1 MSALTASPVPPA
13 PARRRASFVVT
24 GVLAAVLLALG
35 AAAAAYLWSPI
46 AALSAPFAPSAASGH
61 LTDPVSIRDD
71 AVPAI
76 ANLDPALRDAV
87 RSAESAASA
96 EGVAFDITGGWRS
109 HEYQR
114 WLLDDA
120 IATYGSEKIARQFV
134 ATPDRSHHVS
144 GDAVDIGSLDAQLWL
159 IEHGAQWG
167 LCQIYA
173 NERWHFE
180 LATEPGGTCPALL
193 ADAEG

>member
-1 MSALTASPVPPA
+1 MSTFLAVPVAPSPH
-13 PARRRASFVVT
+13 RRRVSFVSL
-24 GVLAAVLLALG
+24 GVLVAVLLAAG
-35 AAAAAYLWSPI
+35 AAAAAFLWSPI
-46 AALSAPFAPSAASGH
+46 AALSAPFTPSAASGSIA
-61 LTDPVSIRDD
+61 TPVSIDD
-71 AVPAI
+71 GSLPAI
-76 ANLDPALRDAV
+76 AKLDPALREAV
-87 RSAESAASA
+87 RAAGAAAAA
-96 EGVAFDITGGWRS
+96 EGVELGITGGWRS
-109 HEYQR
+109 REYQQ
-114 WLLDDA
+114 WLLEDA
-120 IATYGSEKIARQFV
+120 IESYGDEGIARQFV

-180 LATEPGGTCPALL
+180 LATDPGGACPALL